1 MARGILADTR
11 PLQNVYFRRLWTAN
25 IVTVIGA
32 QLTIVAVPAQLY
44 AITGSSAYVGLS
56 GVFGLVPLVVFGLW
70 GGALAD
76 TFDRRRILTITT
88 VGLIV
93 TSAAFWAQSASGID
107 NVWLLLGIFACQ
119 QAFFAVNQPTRTA
132 VLPRILPLERLPA
145 ANSLNMTVMQA
156 GAIAGPLVGGA
167 LIPVL
172 GFSTLY
178 FVDAICLFATLWAVI
193 SLPPLPP
200 EHSGGEHDRPT
211 AGFRSVVDGLV
222 YLKGHPVLLMSFV
235 IDLIAMIFGMPRA
248 LFPQIAH
255 ESFGGPADGGVAFA
269 LLFIAI
275 PLGAVVGGV
284 LSGWVS
290 RVQRQGRAVVLC
302 VLIWGVSIAVAGG
315 VLVFAHGTMLPVL
328 PIVVLALMVGGAAD
342 MASAAFRQTML
353 QSAASDD
360 VRGRLQGVFIV
371 VVAGGPRIADVTHG
385 AAAAVAGTAATF
397 AGGGVLVVIF
407 TVIATLAVP
416 VFWRYRVTIGERE
429 RPA

>member
-1 MARGILADTR
+1 MS
-11 PLQNVYFRRLWTAN
+11 VS
-25 IVTVIGA
+25 VESS
-32 QLTIVAVPAQLY
+32 
-44 AITGSSAYVGLS
+44 GSS
-56 GVFGLVPLVVFGLW
+56 LVVFGLW

-76 TFDRRRILTITT
+76 TFDRRRILVVTT
-88 VGLIV
+88 LGLIL
-93 TSAAFWAQSASGID
+93 TSVAFWLQAAAGAD
-107 NVWLLLGIFACQ
+107 NVWLLLSIFAVQ

-167 LIPVL
+167 LIPFL

-178 FVDAICLFATLWAVI
+178 LVDSIFLFATLWAVI
-193 SLPPLPP
+193 TLPPLPP
-200 EHSGGEHDRPT
+200 EHNAADGAKPT

-235 IDLIAMIFGMPRA
+235 VDLIAMIFGMPRA
-248 LFPQIAH
+248 CSTDCPRG
-255 ESFGGPADGGVAFA
+255 FGGPTDGGLAFA
-269 LLFIAI
+269 ILFIAI

-290 RVQRQGRAVVLC
+290 RVERQGRAVIVC
-302 VLIWGVSIAVAGG
+302 IVIWGASIAVAGG
-315 VLVFAHGTMLPVL
+315 VLVFANGSMLPIL
-328 PIVVLALMVGGAAD
+328 PIVVVALMVGGAAD

-385 AAAAVAGTAATF
+385 ATAAVAGTAVTV
-397 AGGGVLVVIF
+397 AGGGILVVIL
-407 TVIATLAVP
+407 TVIAAFAVP
-416 VFWRYRVTIGERE
+416 VFWRYRVAASDR
-429 RPA
+429 